1 MSLLTIFK
9 PKPPVSVETGWSCS
23 VFFSS
28 GVFRSV
34 FSRTFNVRQQP
45 AELKD
50 DIKPGKSVVVSK
62 KQRLYLD

>member
-1 MSLLTIFK
+1 MSLLSIFK
-9 PKPPVSVETGWSCS
+9 PKPPVSVETGCSCY

-34 FSRTFNVRQQP
+34 FSRTLNVRQQP

-50 DIKPGKSVVVSK
+50 DIKPGKRVVVSK
-62 KQRLYLD
+62 KRRLYLD